1 MFKNNVTFNHKT
13 TSTILIALSS
23 LFFIHS
29 AMAGSTLDSV
39 IKNKKLRCA
48 VVLDSPPSGYMT
60 PDNKPDGYDVAY
72 CDDMAKSLGVEPVI
86 VQTPASD
93 RIPALVSN
101 RVDIVV
107 GSTTITPER
116 AMTVAFT
123 QPYVNFTITVVTR
136 KGTGIT
142 SYDQLRGKKLGAV
155 VGSTFEQ
162 LFNSELQ
169 GRWKNTGT
177 TYTGFASDNETF
189 MALQQGKIDAILQAS
204 SVYNTLAKSGQF
216 PTFVDGGL
224 APLSDMDGLAVRRG
238 DPDFLNWAKIFVW
251 RQVVTGRY
259 AELYKKYMGDGPV
272 PSLNMPG
279 VDF

>member
-1 MFKNNVTFNHKT
+1 MFKKSILPAALILFSGVVTM
-13 TSTILIALSS
+13 
-23 LFFIHS
+23 HS
-29 AMAGSTLDSV
+29 AMAESTLDTV
-39 IKNKKLRCA
+39 IKNKQLRCA

-72 CDDMAKSLGVEPVI
+72 CDDMAKSLGVKPVI

-93 RIPALVSN
+93 RIPALVSK

-107 GSTTITPER
+107 GSTTVTPER

-123 QPYVNFTITVVTR
+123 QPYVNYTITVMTR

-142 SYDQLRGKKLGAV
+142 SYEQLKGKKLGAV

-162 LFNSELQ
+162 LFTKELQ

-177 TYTGFASDNETF
+177 TYTGFVSDNETF

-216 PTFVDGGL
+216 PTFVAAGL

-238 DPDFLNWAKIFVW
+238 DPDFLNWAKVFVW
-251 RQVVTGRY
+251 HQVVSGRY
-259 AELYKKYMGDGPV
+259 AELYRKYMGDGPI
-272 PSLNMPG
+272 PPLNVPG

>member
-1 MFKNNVTFNHKT
+1 MFKK
-13 TSTILIALSS
+13 SILPAALI
-23 LFFIHS
+23 LFSGVVAMHS
-29 AMAGSTLDSV
+29 AMAESTLDTV
-39 IKNKKLRCA
+39 IKNKQLRCA

-72 CDDMAKSLGVEPVI
+72 CDDMAKSLGVKPVI

-93 RIPALVSN
+93 RIPALVSK
-101 RVDIVV
+101 RVDILV
-107 GSTTITPER
+107 GSTTVTPER

-123 QPYVNFTITVVTR
+123 QPYVNYTITVMTR

-142 SYDQLRGKKLGAV
+142 SYDQLKGKRLGAV

-162 LFNSELQ
+162 LFNKELQ

-204 SVYNTLAKSGQF
+204 SVFNTLEKSGQF
-216 PTFVDGGL
+216 PTFVSAGL

-238 DPDFLNWAKIFVW
+238 DPDFLNWARVFVW
-251 RQVVTGRY
+251 YQVVSGRY
-259 AELYKKYMGDGPV
+259 AELYRKYMGDGPI
-272 PSLNMPG
+272 PSLNVPG

>member
-1 MFKNNVTFNHKT
+1 MTK
-13 TSTILIALSS
+13 SW
-23 LFFIHS
+23 
-29 AMAGSTLDSV
+29 SV
-39 IKNKKLRCA
+39 K
-48 VVLDSPPSGYMT
+48 
-60 PDNKPDGYDVAY
+60 
-72 CDDMAKSLGVEPVI
+72 PVI
-86 VQTPASD
+86 VQKPAAD
-93 RIPALVSN
+93 RIPTLVSK
-101 RVDIVV
+101 RIDIVV
-107 GSTTITPER
+107 GSTTVTPER

-123 QPYVNFTITVVTR
+123 QPYVNYTITVMTR

-142 SYDQLRGKKLGAV
+142 SYEQLKGKKLGAV

-162 LFNSELQ
+162 LFTKELQ

-216 PTFVDGGL
+216 PTFVAAGL

-238 DPDFLNWAKIFVW
+238 DPDFLNWAKVFVW
-251 RQVVTGRY
+251 HQVVSGRY
-259 AELYKKYMGDGPV
+259 AELYRKYMGDGPIPPLNV
-272 PSLNMPG
+272 PC

>member
-1 MFKNNVTFNHKT
+1 MFKKT
-13 TSTILIALSS
+13 TKSAIFLALSS
-23 LFFIHS
+23 LFIIH
-29 AMAGSTLDSV
+29 AAQAESTLDSV
-39 IKNKKLRCA
+39 IKSKKLRCA
-48 VVLDSPPSGYMT
+48 VVLDSPPSGFMT

-93 RIPALVSN
+93 RIPALVSK

-123 QPYVNFTITVVTR
+123 QPYVNYTITVVTR
-136 KGTGIT
+136 KDTGIT
-142 SYDQLRGKKLGAV
+142 SYDQLKGKKLGAV

-162 LFNSELQ
+162 LFNKELQ

-177 TYTGFASDNETF
+177 TYTGFGSDTETF
-189 MALQQGKIDAILQAS
+189 MALQQGKVDAILQAS

-216 PTFVDGGL
+216 PTFAAGGL
-224 APLSDMDGLAVRRG
+224 APLSDMDGIAVRRG
-238 DPDFLNWAKIFVW
+238 DPEFLNWARVFVW
-251 RQVVTGRY
+251 NQVVSGRY
-259 AELYKKYMGDGPV
+259 AELYKKYMGDGSLPA
-272 PSLNMPG
+272 LNMPG